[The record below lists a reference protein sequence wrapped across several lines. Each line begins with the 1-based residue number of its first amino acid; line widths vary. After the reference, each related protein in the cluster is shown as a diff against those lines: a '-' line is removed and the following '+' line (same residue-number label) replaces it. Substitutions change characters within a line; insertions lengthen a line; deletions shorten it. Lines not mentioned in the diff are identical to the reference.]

1 MVAYDSSGL
10 FLPYFPS
17 LLLLF
22 FFFIAPLLCR
32 KFETHIYNL
41 SSRTNTKLNNLALF
55 VFPLGFAYVDLSGF
69 TFFEEYLAGK
79 ESYALLIIPGG
90 VLKKGSKYKFQLTV
104 NDGKQ
109 NGTASMEVEVR
120 KGPAAGSLTVDKPN
134 VAALFEEITIS
145 GNKIFLKN
153 LDWSLYNMYKVE
165 EKIERGKKWADLF
178 LASARRLD
186 YLCLCIKGDFTK
198 LKNIQDLNG
207 EDKRGMNLVECNDNL
222 DLSGYLTVYIYTN
235 KHTLFK
241 VS

>member
-1 MVAYDSSGL
+1 M
-10 FLPYFPS
+10 
-17 LLLLF
+17 
-22 FFFIAPLLCR
+22 LCR
-32 KFETHIYNL
+32 NFETHIYNL

-104 NDGKQ
+104 NDGSQ
-109 NGTASMEVEVR
+109 NGSASMMVEVR
-120 KGPAAGSLTVDKPN
+120 KGPAAGSLTVDKYI

-145 GNKIFLKN
+145 GNKILLKN
-153 LDWSLYNMYKVE
+153 LVWSLYNMYKVE
-165 EKIERGKKWADLF
+165 EKIERDKKWDGLF
-178 LASARRLD
+178 LGSARRTE
-186 YLCLCIKGDFTK
+186 YLCLCIKGHFTK

-222 DLSGYLTVYIYTN
+222 NLSGYLTVYIYTN

>member
-22 FFFIAPLLCR
+22 VFFIAPLLCR

-104 NDGKQ
+104 NDGSQ
-109 NGTASMEVEVR
+109 NGSASMMVEVR
-120 KGPAAGSLTVDKPN
+120 KGPAAGSLTVDKYI

-153 LDWSLYNMYKVE
+153 LVWSLYNMYKVE
-165 EKIERGKKWADLF
+165 EKIERDKKWDGLF
-178 LASARRLD
+178 LGSARRTE
-186 YLCLCIKGDFTK
+186 YLCLCIKGHFTK

-222 DLSGYLTVYIYTN
+222 NLSGYLTVYIYTN

>member
-41 SSRTNTKLNNLALF
+41 SSRTNIKLNNLALF

-104 NDGKQ
+104 NDGNQ
-109 NGTASMEVEVR
+109 NGSASMVVEVR
-120 KGPAAGSLTVDKPN
+120 KGPAAGSLTVDKYIVP
-134 VAALFEEITIS
+134 ALFEEITIS

-153 LDWSLYNMYKVE
+153 LVWSLYNMYKVE
-165 EKIERGKKWADLF
+165 EKIERDKKWDGLF
-178 LASARRLD
+178 LGSARRIE
-186 YLCLCIKGDFTK
+186 YLCLCIKGHFTK
-198 LKNIQDLNG
+198 PKNIQDLNG